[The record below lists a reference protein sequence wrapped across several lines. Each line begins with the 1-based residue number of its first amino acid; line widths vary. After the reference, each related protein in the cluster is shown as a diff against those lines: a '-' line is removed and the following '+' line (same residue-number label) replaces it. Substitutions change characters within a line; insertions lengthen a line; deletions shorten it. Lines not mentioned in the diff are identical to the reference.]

1 MSGKTLLVVVA
12 LALAA
17 GTGIGLLVIKAME
30 EGHSVGVGRPARKA
44 PNAGGVKS
52 TGRRP
57 AGKDL
62 REFMKLVSRSRWL
75 GAGAG
80 QSFRKMAGAW
90 QDAIEGRNAGIG
102 PLVGDAALADATIA
116 YLLWD
121 KGSRRAREVGKRL
134 QAAGMKSTSPAEALA
149 IYRVL
154 TASGYPYAAELRPVL
169 QALVKTAPGAR
180 PVKASG
186 PESCKLWAEI
196 SGLRPGLVA
205 PTRPAPGARSR

>member
-1 MSGKTLLVVVA
+1 MSGKTLLIIVA
-12 LALAA
+12 VALAA
-17 GTGIGLLVIKAME
+17 GTAIGLLVVKAME
-30 EGHSVGVGRPARKA
+30 EGHSVGVGRPVRKV
-44 PNAGGVKS
+44 PKAGGVKR

-62 REFMKLVSRSRWL
+62 REFMKLVGRSRWL

-80 QSFRKMAGAW
+80 QSFRKQAGPW
-90 QDAIEGRNAGIG
+90 QDAVEGGKQGIG

-121 KGSRRAREVGKRL
+121 KGSSRAREVGKRL
-134 QAAGMKSTSPAEALA
+134 FAAGVKSKSPAEARA
-149 IYRVL
+149 VYRVL

-169 QALVKTAPGAR
+169 QALTRTAPGAR

-186 PESCKLWAEI
+186 PESCKLWTEI
-196 SGLRPGLVA
+196 SGLRPGLLA